1 MAILIEAVYGIELN
15 DHEANILSNIDE
27 SKHEEMFVE
36 INDTTNDYDYYILG
50 VNLGQNVYDPLYV
63 HNIKEI
69 LEEAE
74 KRIKTW
80 LNSQHN
86 PELDSLIQAIK
97 LRNMQEYKDSKNNP
111 KEINDYPFHLYIYA
125 QNI

>member
-1 MAILIEAVYGIELN
+1 MAILIEAAYGIELN

-27 SKHEEMFVE
+27 SKREEMFVE
-36 INDTTNDYDYYILG
+36 INDTTNDYNYYILG
-50 VNLGQNVYDPLYV
+50 VNLGQNVYDPLYI

-74 KRIKTW
+74 KRIKIW
-80 LNSQHN
+80 LNSQHD

>member
-15 DHEANILSNIDE
+15 DHETKMLSNIDE

-36 INDTTNDYDYYILG
+36 INDTTNDYNYYILG
-50 VNLGQNVYDPLYV
+50 INLGSNVYDPLYL

-69 LEEAE
+69 LEESE

-80 LNSQHN
+80 LNSQHY

-111 KEINDYPFHLYIYA
+111 KEMNDCSLHLYIYA
-125 QNI
+125 QKI